1 MCLLFCLLLKVSTSR
16 DGAFEKGG
24 RQVTMGD
31 WVGGN
36 KWSHI
41 SKLFKSVKK
50 ITAFKGGLNE
60 SIQEPAASLN
70 RLTVLTGAT
79 TWLWISLKN

>member
-1 MCLLFCLLLKVSTSR
+1 MCLLFRLLLKVSTSR

-36 KWSHI
+36 KWSDI
-41 SKLFKSVKK
+41 LKLFKIVKRSLLS
-50 ITAFKGGLNE
+50 KGGLNVL
-60 SIQEPAASLN
+60 IPLPAD
-70 RLTVLTGAT
+70 
-79 TWLWISLKN
+79 

>member
-16 DGAFEKGG
+16 DRAFEKGG

-36 KWSHI
+36 KWSEI
-41 SKLFKSVKK
+41 LKLFKIVKCSR
-50 ITAFKGGLNE
+50 ACVGD
-60 SIQEPAASLN
+60 
-70 RLTVLTGAT
+70 
-79 TWLWISLKN
+79 

>member
-36 KWSHI
+36 KCSNI
-41 SKLFKSVKK
+41 FKLVQDCQKV
-50 ITAFKGGLNE
+50 TAFKGGLNVV
-60 SIQEPAASLN
+60 IPLAAD
-70 RLTVLTGAT
+70 
-79 TWLWISLKN
+79 